1 MDSETLVKSRRRAA
15 RSSSGVFAD
24 PLVGNVNSNLR
35 RGSFAMLSKSGKIPE
50 RCCVNAPQFAWRSP
64 SNILRSPLRQDR
76 EVPNRPQVL
85 RATSPHARPDFDGTR
100 SSRKPGAYEFPEI
113 PPHEDIAITISV
125 IEGPSKGLTYQLSKL
140 CITMGRIGGGADFEF
155 DEPQASDV
163 HCVIAAR
170 QDGVR
175 LYVAPSV
182 NNIYVND
189 QRIYTVEL
197 THMSTFRV
205 GSSLLLVR
213 VLPTQ
218 CADMG

>member
-1 MDSETLVKSRRRAA
+1 M
-15 RSSSGVFAD
+15 
-24 PLVGNVNSNLR
+24 NSNLS
-35 RGSFAMLSKSGKIPE
+35 RGAFAMLSKSGEIPE
-50 RCCVNAPQFAWRSP
+50 FAERSP
-64 SNILRSPLRQDR
+64 SNFLSSSLRQDH
-76 EVPNRPQVL
+76 EVPRRPQVP
-85 RATSPHARPDFDGTR
+85 RASSPHARADFDGTR

-113 PPHEDIAITISV
+113 PPQDDVAITISV

-170 QDGVR
+170 QGGVR
-175 LYVAPSV
+175 LYVAPSM
-182 NNIYVND
+182 NNLNVND

-197 THMSTFRV
+197 VHMSTFRV
-205 GSSLLLVR
+205 GSSLLLVS

-218 CADMG
+218 CADVG